1 VNKRRVVITG
11 LGALAPNGN
20 SVSDYWDSLIS
31 GRSGINH
38 ITSFDT
44 ENLNV
49 KIAGEL
55 SNFNPE
61 DHFDRKEIRKLDPF
75 TIYHLVSSKEAI
87 SNSGLNEDK
96 LDLNRV
102 GVMIGSG
109 VGGIQTL
116 EDQHGTYSSRGQ
128 RRVSP
133 FFVPRMIAN
142 IAAGNLAIKYGF
154 KGPNQTI
161 ISACASGTDAIG
173 LASRVIQ
180 YGDADVMIT
189 GGTEAS
195 ITGLTISGFAN
206 IKALSTQN
214 ENPKT
219 ASKPFDAMRDGFVLG
234 EGSASIVLEELSHA
248 KKRNANILAE
258 LVGYGSTDDAFH
270 ITQPSAGGEGAIR
283 AMRNAISDANLSI
296 ENIDYINAHGT
307 STPFNDKT
315 ESAAISS
322 LFGSHAKKLKVSSTK
337 SMIGHAL
344 GASGALEA
352 VACILALQNNILPPT
367 INYKNPDPECELDY
381 VPNNSQEFETNLA
394 MSNSFGFG
402 GHNGVI
408 LMKKWDGE
416 KN

>member
-1 VNKRRVVITG
+1 MNKRRVVITG

-20 SVSDYWDSLIS
+20 TVPQYWDALIN
-31 GRSGINH
+31 GKSGIGY
-38 ITSFDT
+38 ITAFDT
-44 ENLNV
+44 ENLSV

-55 SNFNPE
+55 SDFEPE
-61 DHFDRKEIRKLDPF
+61 NHFDRKELRKLDPF
-75 TIYHLVSSKEAI
+75 TIYHIVSSSEAI
-87 SNSGLNEDK
+87 SQAK
-96 LDLNRV
+96 LVDNVDLDRV

-116 EDQHGTYSSRGQ
+116 EDQCEVYNSRGQ

-173 LASRVIQ
+173 LAARAIQ
-180 YGDADVMIT
+180 YGDADVMVT

-195 ITGLTISGFAN
+195 VTGLTISGFAN
-206 IKALSTQN
+206 IKALSTRN
-214 ENPKT
+214 EDPES
-219 ASKPFDAMRDGFVLG
+219 ASRPFDLERDGFVLG
-234 EGSASIVLEELSHA
+234 EGSATIILEELSHA
-248 KKRNANILAE
+248 RKRGVEILGE
-258 LVGYGSTDDAFH
+258 LAGYGSTDDAFH
-270 ITQPSAGGEGAIR
+270 ITQPSEGGKGAIR
-283 AMRNAISDANLSI
+283 AMKNAIQDANLSTQD
-296 ENIDYINAHGT
+296 IDYINAHGT

-322 LFGSHAKKLKVSSTK
+322 LFKENAEKLKVSSTK
-337 SMIGHAL
+337 SMVGHAL

-352 VACILALQNNILPPT
+352 IACIMAIQNDIVPPT
-367 INYKNPDPECELDY
+367 INYTTPDPECTLDY
-381 VPNNSQEFETNLA
+381 VPNESQQLTVNAAL
-394 MSNSFGFG
+394 SNSFGFG

-408 LMKKWDGE
+408 AIKKWVED
-416 KN
+416 